1 MNVAGAMIASPSEK
15 DVAPPSELTHTQML
29 SPEGTLFK
37 SWNVLFS
44 LSGGVL
50 TNTWVA
56 ALQLQG
62 QGPPCGPGRPDLS
75 LRLSGAGKGG
85 ALPLAYRLP
94 IRLTGRP
101 SRAPGLN
108 AQEPRRGLV
117 SASPSGFPPVRAPPW
132 VPPGFEAGPA
142 PKEPLRFRPWGGQEP
157 RFQRGPRQGLRPCHV
172 LRPFSLFRPS
182 AGEHPSLLF
191 ARLAL
196 ITSGPGGKAVK
207 ATPSPSA
214 CASGKRP
221 TVPAGLDCL
230 RGPFRAPHPWG
241 LPNCP
246 A

>member
-1 MNVAGAMIASPSEK
+1 
-15 DVAPPSELTHTQML
+15 ML

-108 AQEPRRGLV
+108 AQEPRCGLV

-142 PKEPLRFRPWGGQEP
+142 PEEPLRFALPPGGRGGTEVSARAAPGPSALSRPSPFRSLPAFGRRTPLPPFRSPCLHNLRPGG
-157 RFQRGPRQGLRPCHV
+157 RGRQGYTKPLRS
-172 LRPFSLFRPS
+172 RFGEA
-182 AGEHPSLLF
+182 AG
-191 ARLAL
+191 
-196 ITSGPGGKAVK
+196 
-207 ATPSPSA
+207 
-214 CASGKRP
+214 CAGQP
-221 TVPAGLDCL
+221 
-230 RGPFRAPHPWG
+230 
-241 LPNCP
+241 
-246 A
+246 